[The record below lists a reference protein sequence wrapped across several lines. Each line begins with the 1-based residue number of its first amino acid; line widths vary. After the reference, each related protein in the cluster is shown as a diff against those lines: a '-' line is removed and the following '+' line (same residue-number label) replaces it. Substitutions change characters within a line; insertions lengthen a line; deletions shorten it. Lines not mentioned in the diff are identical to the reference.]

1 MNRICFFSSFI
12 FLTNVIL
19 NFYYKEYVYAGLF
32 LGLFFTSL
40 IVHSNNTFYANLFD
54 KIFIISVVF
63 YGGYVYFK
71 KIHKDHDSWISVL
84 PFVFFLSTIFLYVY
98 GYFVDDFCFNKK
110 EEIANY
116 YHALLHICG
125 SVGHHFIV
133 LL

>member
-1 MNRICFFSSFI
+1 MNWICFFSSFI

-19 NFYYKEYVYAGLF
+19 NYYYKEYLYAALF

-40 IVHSNNTFYANLFD
+40 LVHSVNNFYAKLFD
-54 KIFIISVVF
+54 NIFIISIVI

-71 KIHKDHDSWISVL
+71 KIHKGHDSWLAIF
-84 PFVFFLSTIFLYVY
+84 PFVFFISTIYLYAY

-110 EEIANY
+110 ERIANY
-116 YHALLHICG
+116 YHALLHMCG
-125 SVGHHFIV
+125 SIGHHLIV